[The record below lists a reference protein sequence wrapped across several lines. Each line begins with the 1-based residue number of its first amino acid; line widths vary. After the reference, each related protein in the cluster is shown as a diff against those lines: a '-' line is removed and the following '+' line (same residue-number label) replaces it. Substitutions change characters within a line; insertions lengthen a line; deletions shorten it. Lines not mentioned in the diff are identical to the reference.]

1 MIKNTLSFVAAFA
14 VETSV
19 MAGGDDRDMGPVES
33 FDEIAPI
40 AEPIA
45 EPVADQTVVG
55 NQDPQELILG
65 TTPAGIPVTKVA
77 HIACKDKLGLSDDNI
92 TRFMDALAGG
102 SVYNTGPID
111 AMGTLFSPN
120 RWADYY
126 TCVEEFK

>member
-1 MIKNTLSFVAAFA
+1 MIKNTLSFVAAFTLA
-14 VETSV
+14 TSV

-40 AEPIA
+40 
-45 EPVADQTVVG
+45 ADQTVVG

-92 TRFMDALAGG
+92 ARFMDALAGG

>member
-1 MIKNTLSFVAAFA
+1 MIKNTLSFVAAFTLA
-14 VETSV
+14 TSV

-40 AEPIA
+40 A
-45 EPVADQTVVG
+45 DQTVVG

-65 TTPAGIPVTKVA
+65 TTPAGIAVTKVA

-92 TRFMDALAGG
+92 ARFMDALAGG

>member
-14 VETSV
+14 LATNV

-33 FDEIAPI
+33 FDEIA
-40 AEPIA
+40 PIA

-92 TRFMDALAGG
+92 VRFMDALAGG

>member
-1 MIKNTLSFVAAFA
+1 MKIMKNTLSFVAAFA
-14 VETSV
+14 LATSV
-19 MAGGDDRDMGPVES
+19 MAGGDDRDVGPVES

-40 AEPIA
+40 
-45 EPVADQTVVG
+45 ADQTVVG
-55 NQDPQELILG
+55 NQDPQELVLG

-77 HIACKDKLGLSDDNI
+77 HIACKDKLGLSDENI
-92 TRFMDALAGG
+92 ARFMDALAGG

>member
-1 MIKNTLSFVAAFA
+1 MIKNTLSFVAAFTLA
-14 VETSV
+14 TSV

-40 AEPIA
+40 
-45 EPVADQTVVG
+45 ADQTVVG

-92 TRFMDALAGG
+92 VRFMDALAGG

>member
-14 VETSV
+14 LATSV

-40 AEPIA
+40 
-45 EPVADQTVVG
+45 ADQTVVG

-92 TRFMDALAGG
+92 TRFMDGLANG

-111 AMGTLFSPN
+111 AMGTMFSPN

-126 TCVEEFK
+126 TCVEEFR

>member
-14 VETSV
+14 LATSV

-40 AEPIA
+40 
-45 EPVADQTVVG
+45 ADQTVVG

-92 TRFMDALAGG
+92 ARFMDALAGG

-111 AMGTLFSPN
+111 ALGTLFSPN
-120 RWADYY
+120 RWVDYY

>member
-14 VETSV
+14 LATSV

-40 AEPIA
+40 A
-45 EPVADQTVVG
+45 DQMVVG

-92 TRFMDALAGG
+92 ARFMDALAGG

-111 AMGTLFSPN
+111 AMGTVFSPN

>member
-1 MIKNTLSFVAAFA
+1 MIKNTLSFVAAFTLA
-14 VETSV
+14 TSV

-40 AEPIA
+40 
-45 EPVADQTVVG
+45 ADQTVVG

-92 TRFMDALAGG
+92 ARFMDALAGG

-120 RWADYY
+120 RWVDYY

>member
-14 VETSV
+14 LATSV

-33 FDEIAPI
+33 FDEIA
-40 AEPIA
+40 PIA

-65 TTPAGIPVTKVA
+65 TTPAGISVTKVA
-77 HIACKDKLGLSDDNI
+77 HIACKDKLGLYDDNI
-92 TRFMDALAGG
+92 ARFMDALAGG

-120 RWADYY
+120 RWANYY

>member
-14 VETSV
+14 LATSV
-19 MAGGDDRDMGPVES
+19 MAGGDDRDVGPVES
-33 FDEIAPI
+33 FDEIA
-40 AEPIA
+40 PIA

-55 NQDPQELILG
+55 NQDPQELVLG
-65 TTPAGIPVTKVA
+65 TTPTGIPVTEVA

-92 TRFMDALAGG
+92 ARFMDALAGG

-111 AMGTLFSPN
+111 AMGTSFSPN

>member
-14 VETSV
+14 LATSV

-40 AEPIA
+40 A
-45 EPVADQTVVG
+45 DQTVVG

-65 TTPAGIPVTKVA
+65 TTPAGIAVTKVA

-92 TRFMDALAGG
+92 ARFMDALAGG

>member
-1 MIKNTLSFVAAFA
+1 MIKNTLSFVAAFTLA
-14 VETSV
+14 TSV

-40 AEPIA
+40 
-45 EPVADQTVVG
+45 ADQTVVG

-92 TRFMDALAGG
+92 ARFMDALAGD

-120 RWADYY
+120 RWANYY

>member
-1 MIKNTLSFVAAFA
+1 MKNTLSFVAAFA
-14 VETSV
+14 LATSV
-19 MAGGDDRDMGPVES
+19 MAGGEDRDMGPVES
-33 FDEIAPI
+33 FDEIA
-40 AEPIA
+40 PIA

-92 TRFMDALAGG
+92 ARFMDALAGG

-111 AMGTLFSPN
+111 AMGTLFSPG
-120 RWADYY
+120 RWVDYY

>member
-14 VETSV
+14 LVTSV

-40 AEPIA
+40 
-45 EPVADQTVVG
+45 ADQTVVG

-92 TRFMDALAGG
+92 ARFMDALAGG

>member
-1 MIKNTLSFVAAFA
+1 MIKNTLSFVAAFTLA
-14 VETSV
+14 TSV

-40 AEPIA
+40 
-45 EPVADQTVVG
+45 ADQTVVG

>member
-1 MIKNTLSFVAAFA
+1 MKNTLSFVAAFA
-14 VETSV
+14 LATSV
-19 MAGGDDRDMGPVES
+19 MAGGDDRDVGPVES
-33 FDEIAPI
+33 FDEIA
-40 AEPIA
+40 PIA

-92 TRFMDALAGG
+92 ARFMDALAGG

-111 AMGTLFSPN
+111 ARGTLFSPS
-120 RWADYY
+120 RWVDYY
-126 TCVEEFK
+126 TCVEEFR